1 MRAAG
6 TSGTGLSGQRF
17 VRWGKCVCAL
27 AAALMTA
34 GCAQVLY
41 EKTPAGKFAG
51 RLNVEWIA
59 PNLFVYR
66 PDPAEPLTF
75 TAADGKVIRPQL
87 MYTDGGSIPRL
98 FWSTPNMGPWDFAP
112 GFIVHDW
119 LFLQHRCKAGD
130 WQDYSFDRSASI
142 LAEALKTQMAQSG
155 QPDPVI
161 LWAIYEGVKTST
173 AKAAWDSTD
182 CRIPPGRA
190 LPTPP
195 GAPGAPGPMPIRIL
209 TIDIKQGG
217 SP

>member
-1 MRAAG
+1 M
-6 TSGTGLSGQRF
+6 
-17 VRWGKCVCAL
+17 L
-27 AAALMTA
+27 AARTGGISSSRQHFACWSMRTCLLGIAVVTV
-34 GCAQVLY
+34 GCAQAIY
-41 EKTPAGKFAG
+41 EKTTAGKFVG
-51 RLNVEWIA
+51 RLTVEWIA

-75 TAADGKVIRPQL
+75 FAAGGKMIRPQL

-98 FWSTPNMGPWDFAP
+98 FWSAPNMGPWDFAP

-119 LFLQHRCKAGD
+119 LFLQHRCKVGD
-130 WQDYSFDRSASI
+130 WQDYSFESSANI
-142 LAEALKTQMAQSG
+142 LAQALKTQMAKTG
-155 QPDPVI
+155 QPDPVA

-195 GAPGAPGPMPIRIL
+195 GALGAPGPLPIRIL
-209 TIDIKQGG
+209 TIDIK
-217 SP
+217 

>member
-1 MRAAG
+1 MCATRMGGIGSSKPRFDRWVKHYCLLSAVVV
-6 TSGTGLSGQRF
+6 TS
-17 VRWGKCVCAL
+17 
-27 AAALMTA
+27 

-41 EKTPAGKFAG
+41 EKTPPGKFFG

-59 PNLFVYR
+59 SNLFVYR

-98 FWSTPNMGPWDFAP
+98 FWSAPNMGPWDFAP

-119 LFLQHRCKAGD
+119 LFLQHRCKVGD
-130 WQDYSFDRSASI
+130 WQDYSFERSADI
-142 LAEALKTQMAQSG
+142 LAQALKTQMARTG
-155 QPDPVI
+155 QPDPVV
-161 LWAIYEGVKTST
+161 LWAIYEGVRTST

-182 CRIPPGRA
+182 CRIPPGLA

-195 GAPGAPGPMPIRIL
+195 GVLGAPGPMPIRLL
-209 TIDIKQGG
+209 TIDIK
-217 SP
+217 